1 MRGLPVA
8 RGQRAVRTRPKA
20 SHSFFLPAGLLVLL
34 ATACSVPAPSSPA
47 GPGAE
52 AADRQQTAAPSPVAA
67 AATVAPPAPMPVR
80 IAFAGQGSILVAW
93 ASYEGGYFARY
104 GLRVDEFQ
112 SVQASPIAVQG
123 LLAGELDVAVIGG
136 DTPVQVNLA
145 SGNSELVMV
154 ANTPPSIGFYV
165 YGRPEIATIEDI
177 RGKALGAN
185 RPGTNTYFAAARF
198 LRDQGMTPGRDVQ
211 IVAVGSSPSNLT
223 ALEIGQTQ
231 AGLLSAPSTLQGRR
245 LGLRELADLS
255 YIPFNTNGPIVR
267 RALLTENRE
276 LVRRY
281 LQATLEAIARLRQDK
296 EFGKQVYAKWLD
308 LPDDDLLEELYRVQ
322 RPAEIPWVTREG
334 TLSILEDA
342 VERYPAAA
350 TADPETFYD
359 NSLLQELEASGFIA
373 RLYGR

>member
-1 MRGLPVA
+1 MMRGSG
-8 RGQRAVRTRPKA
+8 RGLGRRTIGEGQGVR
-20 SHSFFLPAGLLVLL
+20 GLLTALVLL
-34 ATACSVPAPSSPA
+34 LAVACGPPAAPTGPA
-47 GPGAE
+47 AGSYSGAAGQPPGV
-52 AADRQQTAAPSPVAA
+52 APSPAVS
-67 AATVAPPAPMPVR
+67 TPVTPPAPIPAR

-93 ASYEGGYFARY
+93 ASYEGGYFAKY

-136 DTPVQVNLA
+136 DTPVQVNLS

-154 ANTPPSIGFYV
+154 ANTPPAIGFYV
-165 YGRPEIATIEDI
+165 YSRPEIASLEDL

-198 LRDQGMTPGRDVQ
+198 LRDNGLVPGRDVQ
-211 IVAVGSSPSNLT
+211 VVAIGSSPSNLT

-245 LGLRELADLS
+245 LGMRQLADLS

-267 RALLTENRE
+267 RALLAENRE

-281 LQATLEAIARLRQDK
+281 LQATLESIARLRQDK
-296 EFGKQVYAKWLD
+296 AFGKQVYAKWLD
-308 LPDDDLLEELYRVQ
+308 LQDDDLLEELYRLQ

-350 TADPETFYD
+350 TADPESFYD